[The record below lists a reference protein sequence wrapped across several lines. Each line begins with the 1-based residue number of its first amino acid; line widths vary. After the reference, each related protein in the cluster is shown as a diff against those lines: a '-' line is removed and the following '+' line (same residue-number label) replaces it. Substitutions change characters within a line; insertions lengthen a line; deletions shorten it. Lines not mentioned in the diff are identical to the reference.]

1 MALGY
6 KFCSQSHLFFGDVI
20 SELFNLITNIVRYFF
35 VLIFTGENLAL
46 MLVPSPRVVDRE
58 NRGQSTIDSNI
69 SEYCALTPV

>member
-35 VLIFTGENLAL
+35 VLEN
-46 MLVPSPRVVDRE
+46 RE

-69 SEYCALTPV
+69 SEYCALTPVWSATPIYGGS

>member
-35 VLIFTGENLAL
+35 VLEN
-46 MLVPSPRVVDRE
+46 RE